1 MASTLNKLTGMGG
14 DVRKIAALLQKKAP
28 PGHRLAYI
36 NDEEAALLKAR
47 GGSGKPHADTGIPSY
62 QDESLSSEIY
72 QDYGPPST
80 GTTYMPT
87 PTGGYDVASELAP
100 SAIAP
105 ASQLYAP
112 PSASDFGVQQFGTP
126 ASQLSGG
133 AGQGIYAAP
142 SALTTDISIPESPK
156 YGLTSGQSIAGVTGT
171 APEKEEG
178 IADRLAKGTGLSK
191 DTLGRL
197 GLAGLTGVIGARQA
211 GRAGQ
216 AGQAGAEQMKALA
229 APYQQQGAQIQAQ
242 AQRGE
247 LTPQAQQSLQ
257 AVQAQAAQ
265 SAERRGGVGQA
276 QMQAQVEAF
285 RQQLLAQ
292 QYDYGLKL
300 SGIGDNIALGA
311 IRTGLQAD
319 QYVNQLTS
327 NYYSNI
333 ARTAYG
339 IAPQVAGTTA
349 AG

>member
-1 MASTLNKLTGMGG
+1 
-14 DVRKIAALLQKKAP
+14 
-28 PGHRLAYI
+28 
-36 NDEEAALLKAR
+36 
-47 GGSGKPHADTGIPSY
+47 
-62 QDESLSSEIY
+62 
-72 QDYGPPST
+72 
-80 GTTYMPT
+80 
-87 PTGGYDVASELAP
+87 
-100 SAIAP
+100 
-105 ASQLYAP
+105 
-112 PSASDFGVQQFGTP
+112 VQQFGTP

-156 YGLTSGQSIAGVTGT
+156 YGLTSGQSIAGVTGAT
-171 APEKEEG
+171 PTEEPSL
-178 IADRLAKGTGLSK
+178 ADRAAKATGLRK
-191 DTLGRL
+191 DTLANL
-197 GLAGLTGVIGARQA
+197 GLAGALGYLGSRQA
-211 GRAGQ
+211 KKAQ
-216 AGQAGAEQMKALA
+216 EAGQAGAAQMRALA
-229 APYQQQGAQIQAQ
+229 APYQQAGTDIQAK

-285 RQQLLAQ
+285 RQQLLSQ